1 MCVCVCHMNTRN
13 RKPFNKIDACMHTLP
28 SPPPPPPPPPHAH
41 RLVVRELF
49 SDDVSTKSNPSD
61 GLHSNQE
68 KDEEEED
75 GYFSTYSHFSIH
87 EEMLKVRF

>member
-1 MCVCVCHMNTRN
+1 MYTY
-13 RKPFNKIDACMHTLP
+13 P
-28 SPPPPPPPPPHAH
+28 SPSLGLPPLVPPLPPPHAH

-49 SDDVSTKSNPSD
+49 SDDDSTKANTSD

-68 KDEEEED
+68 EDEEKED
-75 GYFSTYSHFSIH
+75 SYFSSYSHYSIH